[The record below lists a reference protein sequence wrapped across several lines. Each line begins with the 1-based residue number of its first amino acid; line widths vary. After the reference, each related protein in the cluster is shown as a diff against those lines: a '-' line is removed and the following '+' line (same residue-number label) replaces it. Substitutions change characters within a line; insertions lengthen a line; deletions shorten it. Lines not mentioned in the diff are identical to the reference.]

1 MPKVC
6 IKAPEIVMSGD
17 VGLNA
22 QFNVSTKAKIDSV
35 SVAGGCEC
43 PDVPKEKEFNFISSL
58 IGQTWA
64 CCPYCDRNEPI

>member
-43 PDVPKEKEFNFISSL
+43 PDVPKEKEFNFADLTSWLISSQKNIEL
-58 IGQTWA
+58 I
-64 CCPYCDRNEPI
+64 